1 MALVEVAARAG
12 PLKWQYKHT
21 PPTDTP
27 NMPQRLPPLNAL
39 RLFEAAA
46 RHRSFKLA
54 AAELNVTPGAVS
66 HGIGALEK
74 LLGVELFVR
83 EPRGLSLSAA
93 GEHYLPYI
101 AEAFSLIAI
110 GTRSLADRRTRR
122 SISVTCAPTLAARWL
137 VPRLADFRARWPDVD
152 VSVDTSR
159 RQAGFPVDGFDIGL
173 RLSRGP
179 VDGASWQRLFGER
192 LVPLCSPA
200 YRARLS
206 GADGSADLSRATLIH
221 VDTASQDWQAWMD
234 GAGID
239 GLDLRGG
246 LRFDTVQLAFDAAA
260 AGLGV
265 VIGRR
270 PLVDRELTE
279 GTLVEA
285 SATRVET
292 QTAYWLCE
300 SPHASERADLVAFR
314 NWLIEQAASFAEGEK
329 ASD

>member
-1 MALVEVAARAG
+1 
-12 PLKWQYKHT
+12 
-21 PPTDTP
+21 
-27 NMPQRLPPLNAL
+27 MPQRLPPLNAL

-270 PLVDRELTE
+270 PLVDRELTA

-314 NWLIEQAASFAEGEK
+314 TWLIEQAAGFAESEK
-329 ASD
+329 ASQEASRHD

>member
-1 MALVEVAARAG
+1 
-12 PLKWQYKHT
+12 
-21 PPTDTP
+21 
-27 NMPQRLPPLNAL
+27 MPQRLPPLNAL

>member
-1 MALVEVAARAG
+1 
-12 PLKWQYKHT
+12 
-21 PPTDTP
+21 
-27 NMPQRLPPLNAL
+27 MPVRLPPLNAL

-66 HGIGALEK
+66 HGIGALEDM
-74 LLGVELFVR
+74 LGVELFVR
-83 EPRGLSLSAA
+83 EPRGLSLSTA
-93 GEHYLPYI
+93 GEQYLPYI
-101 AEAFSLIAI
+101 AEAFALIAI
-110 GTRSLADRRTRR
+110 GTKSLPDRRNRR

-137 VPRLADFRARWPDVD
+137 VPRLSDFRARWPDID

-159 RQAGFPVDGFDIGL
+159 RQAGFPVDGFDFGL

-192 LVPLCSPA
+192 LVPMCSPG
-200 YRARLS
+200 YRAML
-206 GADGSADLSRATLIH
+206 AAHDDGRPDLTRATLIH

-234 GAGID
+234 GAGVA

-246 LRFDTVQLAFDAAA
+246 LRFDTVQLGFEAAA

-270 PLVDRELTE
+270 PLVDRELAT
-279 GTLVEA
+279 GALVEA
-285 SATRVET
+285 SPAIVET

-300 SPHASERADLVAFR
+300 TPQAGERADLAAFR
-314 NWLIEQAASFAEGEK
+314 DWLVAQAAAFVESEDR
-329 ASD
+329 SRRD

>member
-1 MALVEVAARAG
+1 
-12 PLKWQYKHT
+12 
-21 PPTDTP
+21 
-27 NMPQRLPPLNAL
+27 MPQRLPPLNAL

-66 HGIGALEK
+66 HGIGALEEM
-74 LLGVELFVR
+74 LGVELFVR

-110 GTRSLADRRTRR
+110 GTQTLPDKRRRR
-122 SISVTCAPTLAARWL
+122 SIAVTCAPTLAARWL
-137 VPRLADFRARWPDVD
+137 VPRLADFRARWPGID

-159 RQAGFPVDGFDIGL
+159 RQAGFPVDGFDFGL

-192 LVPLCSPA
+192 LVPVCSPA
-200 YRARLS
+200 YRASLT
-206 GADGSADLSRATLIH
+206 GADGIPDLARAALIH

-234 GAGID
+234 GANLD
-239 GLDLRGG
+239 GLDLHGG

-265 VIGRR
+265 AIGRR
-270 PLVDRELTE
+270 PLVDRELAA

-285 SATRVET
+285 SATSVET

-300 SPHASERADLVAFR
+300 SPQASARADLVAFR
-314 NWLIEQAASFAEGEK
+314 NWLIAQAAAFVEDGDAAARRDG
-329 ASD
+329 

>member
-1 MALVEVAARAG
+1 
-12 PLKWQYKHT
+12 
-21 PPTDTP
+21 
-27 NMPQRLPPLNAL
+27 MPQRLPPLNAL

-74 LLGVELFVR
+74 VLGVELFVR

-93 GEHYLPYI
+93 AEHYLPYI

-110 GTRSLADRRTRR
+110 GTQTLPGRRTRR
-122 SISVTCAPTLAARWL
+122 AIAVTCAPTLAARWL
-137 VPRLADFRARWPDVD
+137 VPRLPDFRARWPNIDVTI
-152 VSVDTSR
+152 DTSR
-159 RQAGFPVDGFDIGL
+159 RQAGFPVDGFDFGL

-200 YRARLS
+200 YRAGLT
-206 GADGSADLSRATLIH
+206 GADGIPDLARAALIH

-239 GLDLRGG
+239 GLDLQGG

-270 PLVDRELTE
+270 PLVDRELVA

-285 SATRVET
+285 SATSVET

-300 SPHASERADLVAFR
+300 TPQASARADLVAFR
-314 NWLIEQAASFAEGEK
+314 DWLVAQAAEFVDDHKGDEAKHRG
-329 ASD
+329 

>member
-1 MALVEVAARAG
+1 M
-12 PLKWQYKHT
+12 PL
-21 PPTDTP
+21 
-27 NMPQRLPPLNAL
+27 RLPPLNAL

-66 HGIGALEK
+66 HGINALEAM
-74 LLGVELFVR
+74 LGVELFVR
-83 EPRGLSLSAA
+83 EARGLSLSAA
-93 GEHYLPYI
+93 GEQYLPYI

-110 GTRSLADRRTRR
+110 GTRSLPDKDNRR

-137 VPRLADFRARWPDVD
+137 VPRLGDFRARWPNID

-159 RQAGFPVDGFDIGL
+159 RQAGFPVDGFDFGL

-179 VDGASWQRLFGER
+179 VDGASWLRLFGER
-192 LVPLCSPA
+192 LVPVCSPA
-200 YRARLS
+200 YRATIAN
-206 GADGSADLSRATLIH
+206 ADAASPDLARATLIH

-234 GAGID
+234 GAGVD
-239 GLDLRGG
+239 GLDLRGD

-270 PLVDRELTE
+270 PLVDRELAS
-279 GTLVEA
+279 GVLVEA
-285 SATRVET
+285 SPVGVET

-300 SPHASERADLVAFR
+300 TPQAGGRAELAAFR
-314 NWLIEQAASFAEGEK
+314 NWLVEQAAEFAEHEAQSRDG
-329 ASD
+329 

>member
-1 MALVEVAARAG
+1 
-12 PLKWQYKHT
+12 
-21 PPTDTP
+21 
-27 NMPQRLPPLNAL
+27 MPQRLPPLNAL

-83 EPRGLSLSAA
+83 EPRRLSLSAA

-122 SISVTCAPTLAARWL
+122 SISVTCAPTLASRWL

-270 PLVDRELTE
+270 PLVDRELTA

-300 SPHASERADLVAFR
+300 SPHAGERADLVAFR
-314 NWLIEQAASFAEGEK
+314 NWLIEQAAGFAESEK

>member
-83 EPRGLSLSAA
+83 EPRRLSLSAA

-122 SISVTCAPTLAARWL
+122 SISVTCAPTLASRWL

-270 PLVDRELTE
+270 PLVDRELTA

-300 SPHASERADLVAFR
+300 SPHAGERADLVAFR
-314 NWLIEQAASFAEGEK
+314 NWLIEQAAGFAESEK

>member
-1 MALVEVAARAG
+1 
-12 PLKWQYKHT
+12 
-21 PPTDTP
+21 
-27 NMPQRLPPLNAL
+27 MPQRLPPLNAL

-66 HGIGALEK
+66 HGIGALEDM
-74 LLGVELFVR
+74 LGVELFVR

-93 GEHYLPYI
+93 GEQYLPYI
-101 AEAFSLIAI
+101 AEAFSLIAV
-110 GTRSLADRRTRR
+110 GTQALPDKRTRR
-122 SISVTCAPTLAARWL
+122 SIAVTCAPTLAARWL
-137 VPRLADFRARWPDVD
+137 VPRLADFRARWPNID

-179 VDGASWQRLFGER
+179 VDGASWRRLFGER

-200 YRARLS
+200 YRAILTDAN
-206 GADGSADLSRATLIH
+206 GVVDLTRAALIH

-239 GLDLRGG
+239 GLDLHGG
-246 LRFDTVQLAFDAAA
+246 LRFDIVQLGFDAAV

-270 PLVDRELTE
+270 PLVDRELTA
-279 GTLVEA
+279 GTLVAA
-285 SATRVET
+285 SAISVET

-300 SPHASERADLVAFR
+300 TPRADARADLVAFR
-314 NWLIEQAASFAEGEK
+314 DWLIEQATDFIDDEPPRNHHG
-329 ASD
+329 

>member
-1 MALVEVAARAG
+1 
-12 PLKWQYKHT
+12 
-21 PPTDTP
+21 
-27 NMPQRLPPLNAL
+27 MPQRLPPLNAL

-66 HGIGALEK
+66 HGIGALETM
-74 LLGVELFVR
+74 LGVELFVR

-110 GTRSLADRRTRR
+110 GTRSLPDQRTRR
-122 SISVTCAPTLAARWL
+122 SISITCAPTLAARWL
-137 VPRLADFRARWPDVD
+137 VPRLADFRARWPNID

-159 RQAGFPVDGFDIGL
+159 RQAGFPVDGFDFGL

-192 LVPLCSPA
+192 LVPVCSPG
-200 YRARLS
+200 YRAMLT
-206 GADGSADLSRATLIH
+206 GADGSADLARATLIH

-239 GLDLRGG
+239 GLDLHGG

-270 PLVDRELTE
+270 PLVDRELTA

-300 SPHASERADLVAFR
+300 TPQASARADLVAFR
-314 NWLIEQAASFAEGEK
+314 NWLIEQAAGFVEMDEERRHG
-329 ASD
+329 

>member
-1 MALVEVAARAG
+1 
-12 PLKWQYKHT
+12 
-21 PPTDTP
+21 
-27 NMPQRLPPLNAL
+27 MPQRLPPLNAL

-66 HGIGALEK
+66 HGISALEEM
-74 LLGVELFVR
+74 LGVELFVR
-83 EPRGLSLSAA
+83 EPRGLSLSPA

-110 GTRSLADRRTRR
+110 GTQTLPDKRKRR
-122 SISVTCAPTLAARWL
+122 SISITCAPTLAARWL
-137 VPRLADFRARWPDVD
+137 VPRLADFRARWPNID

-159 RQAGFPVDGFDIGL
+159 RQAGFPVDGFDFGL

-192 LVPLCSPA
+192 LVPVCNPD
-200 YRARLS
+200 YRAGLTN
-206 GADGSADLSRATLIH
+206 ADGVVDLTRAALIH
-221 VDTASQDWQAWMD
+221 VDTASQDWQAWID
-234 GAGID
+234 GAGLDDLD
-239 GLDLRGG
+239 GLDLHGG

-265 VIGRR
+265 AIGRR
-270 PLVDRELTE
+270 PLVDRELAA
-279 GTLVEA
+279 GTLVAA
-285 SATRVET
+285 SPTSVET

-300 SPHASERADLVAFR
+300 TPQASARADLVAFR
-314 NWLIEQAASFAEGEK
+314 HWLIEQAAGFIDGADHECRG
-329 ASD
+329 